1 MLLNRRVCSGLV
13 GVVAGLLTVV
23 PVPAQAAELTEV
35 AGTCDGSS
43 NPTFFPNNHRI
54 AVTSPRTLAL
64 YDPHGTGQQL
74 VYRDGS
80 GPWLTRTRGAVSN
93 GRFPDPQRADRPASI
108 ALARDAQGV
117 QRGWVATS
125 GDNFDPDYLVSVQ
138 LRRLSG
144 LRHADGPLV
153 GRALTVQ
160 GAERGNARVVLT
172 WLRRTGDNA
181 YGLTVAWFTNLGVD
195 APRIHH
201 RTTLFTTTSDSPTPT
216 LLPVPGGMRLVT
228 TEGDGDVRV
237 FEHRA
242 HAPLSRWRVG
252 SATARVSLD
261 ARPSAVRLD
270 SGRTLVA
277 VEAASTDDAVEVIR
291 FSSPG
296 GSVATALRLTGYED
310 PSLTRVGP
318 DTVLVMVRE
327 NDGAVVSRH
336 YSPSSGP
343 KAGGTTLG
351 PTPSD
356 RAGLTSTSSSTA
368 LSVRP
373 GARMRCS
380 LTSARFS
387 NRLPAVLPAGCRQRS
402 NVRIDPGR
410 HSRQERSPSG
420 PRLLDDGLHELADD
434 LSLDPAHGLALNS
447 AAGCDQSGAR
457 AANHLERLQHAGSTS
472 LHRLERGAP

>member
-1 MLLNRRVCSGLV
+1 MLLNRRVRSGLV

-43 NPTFFPNNHRI
+43 NPTFFPNNHRV

-93 GRFPDPQRADRPASI
+93 GRFPDPQKADRPASI

-144 LRHADGPLV
+144 LKHADGPLV

-160 GAERGNARVVLT
+160 GAERGNARVDLAFERAPSGARRGVLT

-201 RTTLFTTTSDSPTPT
+201 RTTLFTTSSDSPTPT
-216 LLPVPGGMRLVT
+216 LVPVPGGMRLVT

-242 HAPLSRWRVG
+242 HAPLSSWRAG

-336 YSPSSGP
+336 YSPSSGW
-343 KAGGTTLG
+343 
-351 PTPSD
+351 
-356 RAGLTSTSSSTA
+356 SSSDVVEIGPESGGNYA
-368 LSVRP
+368 WPNPVRSSRTHLNFIVD
-373 GARMRCS
+373 GAKCP
-380 LTSARFS
+380 THNA
-387 NRLPAVLPAGCRQRS
+387 NAVLSYQRQ
-402 NVRIDPGR
+402 IF
-410 HSRQERSPSG
+410 
-420 PRLLDDGLHELADD
+420 
-434 LSLDPAHGLALNS
+434 
-447 AAGCDQSGAR
+447 
-457 AANHLERLQHAGSTS
+457 
-472 LHRLERGAP
+472 

>member
-1 MLLNRRVCSGLV
+1 M
-13 GVVAGLLTVV
+13 
-23 PVPAQAAELTEV
+23 
-35 AGTCDGSS
+35 
-43 NPTFFPNNHRI
+43 
-54 AVTSPRTLAL
+54 
-64 YDPHGTGQQL
+64 
-74 VYRDGS
+74 
-80 GPWLTRTRGAVSN
+80 SN

-144 LRHADGPLV
+144 LKHADGPLV

-160 GAERGNARVVLT
+160 GAERGNARVDLAFERAPSGARRGVLT

-216 LLPVPGGMRLVT
+216 LLPVPGGMRFVT

-336 YSPSSGP
+336 YSPSSGW
-343 KAGGTTLG
+343 
-351 PTPSD
+351 
-356 RAGLTSTSSSTA
+356 SSSDIVEIGPESGGNYA
-368 LSVRP
+368 WPNPVRSSRTHLNFIVD
-373 GARMRCS
+373 GAKCPTR
-380 LTSARFS
+380 SA
-387 NRLPAVLPAGCRQRS
+387 NAVLSYQRQ
-402 NVRIDPGR
+402 IF
-410 HSRQERSPSG
+410 
-420 PRLLDDGLHELADD
+420 
-434 LSLDPAHGLALNS
+434 
-447 AAGCDQSGAR
+447 
-457 AANHLERLQHAGSTS
+457 
-472 LHRLERGAP
+472 